1 MRARFYSIFCYNRN
15 IIKAFVRV
23 VPYHAGMGWYRTL
36 LLKMSKVSDSL
47 KCQIVPD
54 NSNNAIAIPCAG
66 AASIPRTTK
75 TRLMS
80 VNDSGM
86 PMKAL

>member
-1 MRARFYSIFCYNRN
+1 
-15 IIKAFVRV
+15 
-23 VPYHAGMGWYRTL
+23 
-36 LLKMSKVSDSL
+36 MSKVSDSL

-54 NSNNAIAIPCAG
+54 NSNNAIAIPCTG